1 MNENCDLKDVLKT
14 EDKVGEKIVYGKR
27 MLTSHR
33 NYNLWNEERNIFNV
47 RNMERMY
54 GRFLDNMIDVA
65 AVFKTKWVNPNQ
77 LLTTSKQLIWD
88 WTDNEEKMK
97 TAKDILENGVY
108 FPIFTLDKGLLHN
121 QIITEEE
128 ADVLKTKNL
137 YNSYNGNHRIDVMH
151 YWQEQGKWD
160 KEVLIYIIPEFCQK
174 SCTGFKYD
182 FIDDHDET
190 NPLVQYKLPHPIRMY
205 HLDRLEHEM
214 KVSNWRE
221 REEVEPG
228 LSIVMVDNYN
238 VAFRIMTEF
247 QNALE
252 APLVNYYKT
261 YGNHPWFIEPL
272 GAVFNDKE
280 LFEECTRWK

>member
-33 NYNLWNEERNIFNV
+33 NYNLWNEERNIFNI

-190 NPLVQYKLPHPIRMY
+190 NPLVQYKLPHPMRMY